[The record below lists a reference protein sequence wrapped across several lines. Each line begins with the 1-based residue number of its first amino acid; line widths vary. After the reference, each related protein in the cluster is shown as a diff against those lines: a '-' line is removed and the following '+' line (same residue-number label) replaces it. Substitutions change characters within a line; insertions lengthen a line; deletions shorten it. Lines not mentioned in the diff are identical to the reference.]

1 MKRIAIMLAAFVALF
16 TVLIPVFALSTTP
29 ATADPTAVPLCPGG
43 DVTAASG
50 THRNLTITGQDY
62 VATTPNAGTGLTVRG
77 NLTIAPGAC
86 LDAFSL
92 APVHVSGN
100 IFVEQGATLALG
112 CSPGALGPPV
122 QPPCNNETTSDTV
135 GGNIVANQPWTM
147 YLTAN
152 SIGGSVISNGGG
164 PGLGAP
170 PTTPY
175 VNFPTKENTIGGN
188 LVIDGWH
195 GAWIGVLRNNVGGNV
210 NISNNV
216 SAIDSDSTE
225 VATNTIG
232 GNLVCMGNSPAAQ
245 FGDSGGTNNAV
256 GGNKVWQ
263 CAGL

>member
-1 MKRIAIMLAAFVALF
+1 MKRFGLLLAAFAGVF
-16 TVLIPVFALSTTP
+16 TVLAPVIALSATP
-29 ATADPTAVPLCPGG
+29 ATADQTAVPLCPGG
-43 DVTAASG
+43 DVTAVHG
-50 THRNLTITGQDY
+50 THRSLIITGQDY
-62 VATTPNAGTGLTVRG
+62 VPVTGNATGLTVRG

-122 QPPCNNETTSDTV
+122 QPPCNSETTSDTV
-135 GGNIVANQPWTM
+135 GGNIVANQPLTM
-147 YLTAN
+147 YLTADT
-152 SIGGSVISNGGG
+152 IGGSVISKGGG

-188 LVIDGWH
+188 LVIDGWQ
-195 GAWIGVLRNNVGGNV
+195 GGWIGALRNDVGGNV
-210 NISNNV
+210 NISNNT
-216 SAIDSDSTE
+216 SAIDPDSTE
-225 VATNTIG
+225 VASNIIG
-232 GNLVCMGNSPAAQ
+232 GNLICSGNSPAAQ
-245 FGDSGGTNNAV
+245 FGDSGGSPNAV
-256 GGNKVWQ
+256 GGNKVSQ